1 MPAPRTAPRTAPRIT
16 FGRQEGSSGED
27 KEIPIYLDGNM
38 IGYLTICKEICF
50 DPAKRLVFTGVR
62 AVLWEVEEEPF
73 FSADDHD
80 RDPRRTVAAAKAWV
94 KAKLAPT
101 AP

>member
-1 MPAPRTAPRTAPRIT
+1 MPASSTAPRTAPCIT
-16 FGRQEGSSGED
+16 FGRQEGPADD
-27 KEIPIYLDGNM
+27 KEIPINLG
-38 IGYLTICKEICF
+38 GECVGCLTICKEIRF

-62 AVLWEVEEEPF
+62 AVLWEIEEEPF

>member
-1 MPAPRTAPRTAPRIT
+1 MTRASPRVT
-16 FGRQEGSSGED
+16 FGRMEGPADD
-27 KEIPIYLDGNM
+27 KEIPINLGGECV
-38 IGYLTICKEICF
+38 GYLTICKEICF

-73 FSADDHD
+73 FSADDHG
-80 RDPRRTVAAAKAWV
+80 RDSRETVSAAKAWV

>member
-1 MPAPRTAPRTAPRIT
+1 MTRASPRVT
-16 FGRQEGSSGED
+16 FGRMEGPADD
-27 KEIPIYLDGNM
+27 KEIPIYLNDKYSGETQV
-38 IGYLTICKEICF
+38 GYLTICKEIRF

-73 FSADDHD
+73 FASKD
-80 RDPRRTVAAAKAWV
+80 RHGRDSRETVSAAKAWV
-94 KAKLAPT
+94 KAKLT